1 MEQGNDKKIMNL
13 LTGFIVTQIDQK
25 VLQGISYIIV
35 SKTPANKEKI
45 AKFDA
50 LRAELTE
57 LGVPVTEQFKVYD
70 VNTAKI
76 YEVDLGT
83 AITITEQLAKA
94 VGDTSGNLS
103 SYSISTTAN
112 QRRNDDI
119 DRLVSYCVK
128 QAKNGKSQSDIALF
142 SKNTVDHI
150 NISGKTSKGQSV
162 VLTYDAFALRH
173 TDITDVNKKL
183 ADSGIQISNILIHEA
198 LPSMTGVRTTIT
210 LVALQ

>member
-1 MEQGNDKKIMNL
+1 M
-13 LTGFIVTQIDQK
+13 
-25 VLQGISYIIV
+25 
-35 SKTPANKEKI
+35 
-45 AKFDA
+45 
-50 LRAELTE
+50 
-57 LGVPVTEQFKVYD
+57 
-70 VNTAKI
+70 
-76 YEVDLGT
+76 
-83 AITITEQLAKA
+83 
-94 VGDTSGNLS
+94 
-103 SYSISTTAN
+103 
-112 QRRNDDI
+112 
-119 DRLVSYCVK
+119 VSYCVK
-128 QAKNGKSQSDIALF
+128 QAKNGKPQSDIALF